1 MSAGLTCDFVVTFK
15 PMVSYER
22 VRFGGMRDAGCG
34 MRDDRCSG
42 GMLDKSSFEQQK
54 RDLLILIFGMRD
66 SYKTDGGMRY
76 QKQKLTLC

>member
-34 MRDDRCSG
+34 MAG
-42 GMLDKSSFEQQK
+42 VLAEFWIKV
-54 RDLLILIFGMRD
+54 L
-66 SYKTDGGMRY
+66 
-76 QKQKLTLC
+76 